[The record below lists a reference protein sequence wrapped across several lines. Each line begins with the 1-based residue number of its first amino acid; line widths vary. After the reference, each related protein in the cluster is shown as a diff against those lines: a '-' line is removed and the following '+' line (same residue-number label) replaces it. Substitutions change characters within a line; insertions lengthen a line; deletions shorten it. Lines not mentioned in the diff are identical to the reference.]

1 MNARLTL
8 AAAAGLF
15 CSALSLAAHANP
27 HPLPYSYPYQTLPKG
42 RVEVEE
48 IADLI
53 PMRVAREKEDGTR
66 DAVTA
71 VRSQLQTELELGVS
85 DRLEL
90 ALYFSFHQ
98 SASAD
103 TPAMRFD
110 GLKQR
115 LRYRFAEEGDWPVDT
130 GLYFEVAEFYNE

>member
-1 MNARLTL
+1 MIASARVTL
-8 AAAAGLF
+8 ALGLGLALLPA
-15 CSALSLAAHANP
+15 SARANP

-42 RVEVEE
+42 KIEVEE
-48 IADLI
+48 IADLV

-71 VRSQLQTELELGVS
+71 LRSQLQTELEIGVH

-98 SASAD
+98 SATAD
-103 TPAMRFD
+103 TRADRSFRRH
-110 GLKQR
+110 GCR
-115 LRYRFAEEGDWPVDT
+115 TATGRSRYHHLP
-130 GLYFEVAEFYNE
+130 